1 MTGVYASGL
10 ALLMLLVL
18 YVMDITGFSTEGEVK
33 LLKYINIAE
42 QILKSDDT
50 PVPEDVLLIN
60 VNYDK
65 TLVPVHD
72 EFGVPMGRT
81 DITDREKLLQFLQ
94 AAEKNGNYKYIL
106 LDIFFEKGY
115 STPFDSLLFRQT
127 TTGLTL
133 KNPDSSN
140 TLCLSKMRRLWQ
152 QSCTKTSMA

>member
-81 DITDREKLLQFLQ
+81 DITDREKPL
-94 AAEKNGNYKYIL
+94 
-106 LDIFFEKGY
+106 
-115 STPFDSLLFRQT
+115 
-127 TTGLTL
+127 
-133 KNPDSSN
+133 
-140 TLCLSKMRRLWQ
+140 
-152 QSCTKTSMA
+152 